1 MLSKKQKLE
10 LQELELMF
18 NEDVEDLEDLEEL
31 EEEIYAAS

>member
-18 NEDVEDLEDLEEL
+18 NEDLEDLEEL
-31 EEEIYAAS
+31 DEVEEEIYAAS

>member
-18 NEDVEDLEDLEEL
+18 IDELLEDLEEDQ
-31 EEEIYAAS
+31 IYAAS

>member
-18 NEDVEDLEDLEEL
+18 NEELEDLEEI

>member
-10 LQELELMF
+10 LQELEIMF
-18 NEDVEDLEDLEEL
+18 NEDVEDLEEIEL